1 MLPALGLL
9 SCLQSLQLVRHV
21 GSFRVINKRKDLVEL
36 LMLSQPLESVL
47 AMYPVAFFHLCFFA
61 PQIFIPRLTVLVYGV
76 IMYESFDLDFSPACA
91 CDFLPFPSYPYG
103 YIRHVTM
110 PRP

>member
-1 MLPALGLL
+1 
-9 SCLQSLQLVRHV
+9 
-21 GSFRVINKRKDLVEL
+21 
-36 LMLSQPLESVL
+36 MLSQPLESVL